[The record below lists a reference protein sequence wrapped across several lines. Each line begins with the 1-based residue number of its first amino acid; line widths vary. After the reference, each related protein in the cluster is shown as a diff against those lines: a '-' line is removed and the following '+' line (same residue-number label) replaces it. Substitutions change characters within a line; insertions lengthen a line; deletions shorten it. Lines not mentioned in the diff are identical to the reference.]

1 MEGFRTNRRSRVC
14 HKKISEKVAILT
26 VSVYNNQ
33 TKGEKGMMLWIRIGE
48 EVSF

>member
-14 HKKISEKVAILT
+14 HKKIRDKVAIFI
-26 VSVYNNQ
+26 VSVYNKR
-33 TKGEKGMMLWIRIGE
+33 TRGEKGMILWIKIGE